1 MFKLV
6 VKFLNSVGKTHT
18 WTYDNPNPN
27 KTPGEIRALL
37 EEMTKLNL
45 FEKDGVKLFQQ
56 VVSAKFVQIIE
67 TPLFNL
73 NNVPNESV
81 ALAIPGLPGVPM
93 EREVQPEAAFTPTN
107 EVVLDQ
113 AGSISV
119 KDVESVADVD
129 SLEETIAD
137 SAYDLPLSSKTDRT
151 SEVEAEPIS
160 KGAKTPQQERIER
173 VRQFHEQNKKK
184 KKRKKRK

>member
-18 WTYDNPNPN
+18 WTYDNPNTN
-27 KTPGEIRALL
+27 KTPGEIQALL
-37 EEMTKLNL
+37 EKMTTLNL
-45 FEKDGVKLFQQ
+45 FEKDGVKMFQQ

-81 ALAIPGLPGVPM
+81 ALAIPVPM
-93 EREVQPEAAFTPTN
+93 EREVQPESAFTPTN

-113 AGSISV
+113 AGSAPV
-119 KDVESVADVD
+119 KDVESVAAAD
-129 SLEETIAD
+129 SVEETIDD
-137 SAYDLPLSSKTDRT
+137 SAYDLPLPSKTDRT
-151 SEVEAEPIS
+151 SEVEAESIPVNTKI
-160 KGAKTPQQERIER
+160 PQQERIER
-173 VRQFHEQNKKK
+173 VLQFHEKNKKK